1 MEKCSDPQQTKLK
14 LSKVAPINFLKQ
26 KNAQLIYINGH
37 QFNITQLKNFKDMTK
52 AGVK

>member
-14 LSKVAPINFLKQ
+14 FSKVAPINFLKQ
-26 KNAQLIYINGH
+26 KNARLIYINGLP
-37 QFNITQLKNFKDMTK
+37 FNITQLKNFKDMTK